1 MRLSEALRERHDSI
15 WRRIFAHP
23 FVAGLADG
31 TLPVDRFRYYMAQD
45 YVFLVEYSRVL
56 ALAVVKGPDLASM
69 ARFAELLHSTLNV
82 EMGLHRAYAGRFGLT
97 PEDLAATEAAPT
109 TYAYT
114 RHLLAVA
121 HSGTLAEIAFAL
133 LPCQWGYWELG
144 QRLTAQGAPGSQ
156 PLYEEWVRT
165 YSSPEYGSLAAWLRD
180 LADRL
185 ADGLPTAA
193 QARIAEHYHAS
204 VRHEYLFWEM
214 AWTGQT
220 WPV

>member
-23 FVAGLADG
+23 FVAGLTDG
-31 TLPVDRFRYYMAQD
+31 TLPVEKFRYYMAQD
-45 YVFLVEYSRVL
+45 YAYLIEYSRVL
-56 ALAVVKGPDLASM
+56 ALAVAKGPDLASM
-69 ARFAELLHSTLNV
+69 ARLAELLHSTLNV
-82 EMGLHRAYAGRFGLT
+82 EMGLHRAYAGRFGLA

-144 QRLTAQGAPGSQ
+144 QRLAARGAPGSQ

-165 YSSPEYGSLAAWLRD
+165 YSSPEYGSLASWLRD
-180 LADRL
+180 LADGL
-185 ADGLPTAA
+185 ADGLPAAA

-204 VRHEYLFWEM
+204 ARHEYLFWEM
-214 AWTGQT
+214 AWTGQA